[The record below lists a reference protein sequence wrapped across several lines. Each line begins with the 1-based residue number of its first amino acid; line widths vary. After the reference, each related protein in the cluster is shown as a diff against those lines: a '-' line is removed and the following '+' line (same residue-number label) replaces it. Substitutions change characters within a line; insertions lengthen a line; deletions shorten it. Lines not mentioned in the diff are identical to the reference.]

1 MRTSYPMHRKL
12 VHIAVLGAIAA
23 IATPA
28 SALDFVWNGGTGNW
42 SPAGSWSQAGLPGS
56 ADNVFIDNGN
66 ATNSVVSLNVG
77 ATINDLSIG
86 GGDSLGMNTA
96 TSLTIL
102 GNLSNAG
109 NFGLNSA
116 PHVTDLLIGDT
127 TTFSGSGTLTMSNS
141 ANNRIYGRSGSGTEV
156 LTNASDHSIQG
167 AGQLGLNRTGLNNQG
182 LIVADQSNALTIDLS
197 GGVGVTRTN
206 TGILRAAG
214 GQLTIQGSD
223 LINTGGV
230 IDAVGTNI
238 VITSSTVTGGTLQ
251 SSSGGKV
258 FVQGSSNLTSVS
270 NTGQAEIATGQ
281 TGLLTGTFTNT
292 GNLQLASANHVT
304 DLTLNGDVTLT
315 GAGTLTMSNSANN
328 RIYGHSGSGSEV
340 LTNASGHTIQGAGQ
354 LGLNRTG
361 LDNQGVILADGSAG
375 LLIDVSAAGMTNSGI
390 LRAGTGVLTIQSS
403 TITST
408 PSGVLDAAGSDIV
421 ITGSTINGT
430 VQGSGSNKIFVQ
442 GSSNLV
448 DVTSSTQLE
457 IATGQTG
464 LLTGTFTNTGNLQ
477 LASANHVT
485 DLTLNG
491 NVTLTGAGTLTMSNS
506 ANNRIYGN
514 SGSGSEVLTNALGH
528 TVQGAG
534 QLGLNRTGLDNQ
546 GLILAEGSAGLV
558 IDVSATGMSNSGILR
573 AGTGVLTIQSS
584 TITSTPSGVLD
595 AAGSDIIITGSTIN
609 GTVQGSGSNK
619 IFVQGSSNLVD
630 VTSSTQLEIAT
641 GQTGL
646 LTGTFTNTGNLQLAS
661 ANHVT
666 DLTLNGDVT
675 LTGAGTLTMSNSTNN
690 RIYGHSGSGSE
701 VLANASGHTIQGAG
715 QLGVNRTGLDNQGL
729 IVANQSN
736 ELTIDLSG
744 GAGITRSN
752 TGILRAAGGQLTIQG
767 TNLLNTGGVIDAVGT
782 NVLIT
787 GSTITNGTLQSSSDG
802 KIFVQGSSNL
812 NDVSNTG
819 QAEIATGQTALL
831 TGTFT
836 NTGNLQMASANH
848 VTDLTLNGDVTLT
861 GAGTLTMSNSANNRI
876 YGNSGSGSEVLTNA
890 SGHTIQGAGQLGLNR
905 TGLNNQGLILANQS
919 NSLTID
925 TSAAAGLINDGT
937 MRAQNGTLT
946 INDALSGSG
955 SLQVD
960 PASVMN
966 LANVANTQGRL
977 LIGAAGSMLNIGTQ
991 NLTINTDYT
1000 NTAAGAGDAFD
1011 RRAGVS
1017 GAGLIL
1023 AGGDVAQVIT
1033 GTTVTNGDTANATLT
1048 IGNVR
1053 VGANDVAYQIANTG
1067 SAGPAL
1073 RGAVQTS
1080 VNGANLSD
1088 ARLTGAG
1095 VSAGNYNTG
1104 GPGSNT
1110 GDQVVTFTAAAAG
1123 ALAPLTNQVLNL
1135 RSNFANIADQKLNI
1149 VVGSGAA
1156 AYNAAVGN
1164 ATPSPM
1170 QIANQRVGGT
1180 PVTQF
1185 FTISNNAAAGAFSED
1200 LNASF
1205 AGSSGDAAISGGN
1218 ILGLIAGGSNATTT
1232 GARVDNSTAGAK
1244 TGTVTLNYQTAGTVN
1259 GVSNGLGTAS
1269 AGSQVLT
1276 VNGNVYQVAAGA
1288 IQTAALNFGTIQ
1300 VGQSVS
1306 QNLVIRNT
1314 ASGAAGFVEDL
1325 NADFGATSGTGA
1337 SRISGTG
1344 SLNGILAGTNSNAG
1358 NGVMTV
1364 SVNTLSAGV
1373 VAGDIAV
1380 NYTSAGAVGGV
1391 SNGLGTAPAGSE
1403 AYGVSG
1409 TIQTVANVI
1418 NQASPLVNNPL
1429 INLGAMRV
1437 GDSAPSANVSVTNQA
1452 TLSPQAALNAS
1463 IAPAGGPVSASGSFD
1478 LLDPGATDSSSLVVG
1493 LNTATAGN
1501 FTGGNAG
1508 SATISFVSDAN
1519 NVGGCTPPNCQ
1530 MSLASQNVSVEGK
1543 VYTQAQGQLGTT
1555 NVDFGI
1561 VRVDDSVSAQNIAVS
1576 NTAAVTALNDTLR
1589 ANLSGVSGPFSGSNT
1604 VGGVSAQSS
1613 GGIAVGLNTS
1623 TAGIFTQNGTVSFL
1637 SQNTDMSDA
1646 SAGADGGVQITAQV
1660 NNLANGYFS
1669 LFAGLGT
1676 MTQSG
1681 DIFTLNLGDI
1691 AMNSTNELKLKL
1703 KLSNNIGGP
1712 ADDLSRGLFD
1722 LTEVDDFTLTGWG
1735 PIRSLGAGQMSD
1747 DLDLSYLAT
1756 EVGLFRDT
1764 IDFSGFSTNASDPD
1778 GIAQKRQLI
1787 ILANVVDNSGTVP
1800 EPGTLL
1806 LLAMSLAGMLLQR
1819 RRGML
1824 D

>member
-12 VHIAVLGAIAA
+12 IHIAVLGAMAA

-66 ATNSVVSLNVG
+66 LTNSVVSLNVG
-77 ATINDLSIG
+77 ATINDLSISS
-86 GGDSLGMNTA
+86 GDSLGMNTA

-102 GNLSNAG
+102 GNVSNAG
-109 NFGLNSA
+109 SFGLNSA

-156 LTNASDHSIQG
+156 LTNASAHSIQG

-182 LIVADQSNALTIDLS
+182 LIVADQANALTIDLS

-230 IDAVGTNI
+230 IDAVGTNV
-238 VITSSTVTGGTLQ
+238 VITGSTVTGGTLQ

-258 FVQGSSNLTSVS
+258 FVQGSSNLSSVS
-270 NTGQAEIATGQ
+270 NTGQVEIAT
-281 TGLLTGTFTNT
+281 
-292 GNLQLASANHVT
+292 A
-304 DLTLNGDVTLT
+304 
-315 GAGTLTMSNSANN
+315 
-328 RIYGHSGSGSEV
+328 
-340 LTNASGHTIQGAGQ
+340 
-354 LGLNRTG
+354 
-361 LDNQGVILADGSAG
+361 
-375 LLIDVSAAGMTNSGI
+375 
-390 LRAGTGVLTIQSS
+390 
-403 TITST
+403 
-408 PSGVLDAAGSDIV
+408 
-421 ITGSTINGT
+421 
-430 VQGSGSNKIFVQ
+430 
-442 GSSNLV
+442 
-448 DVTSSTQLE
+448 
-457 IATGQTG
+457 
-464 LLTGTFTNTGNLQ
+464 
-477 LASANHVT
+477 
-485 DLTLNG
+485 
-491 NVTLTGAGTLTMSNS
+491 
-506 ANNRIYGN
+506 
-514 SGSGSEVLTNALGH
+514 
-528 TVQGAG
+528 
-534 QLGLNRTGLDNQ
+534 
-546 GLILAEGSAGLV
+546 
-558 IDVSATGMSNSGILR
+558 
-573 AGTGVLTIQSS
+573 
-584 TITSTPSGVLD
+584 
-595 AAGSDIIITGSTIN
+595 
-609 GTVQGSGSNK
+609 
-619 IFVQGSSNLVD
+619 
-630 VTSSTQLEIAT
+630 
-641 GQTGL
+641 QTGL

-690 RIYGHSGSGSE
+690 RIYGNSGSGSE
-701 VLANASGHTIQGAG
+701 VLTNASGHTIQGAGQLGVNRTGLDNQGVILAEGSAGLLIDVSAAGMSNSGILRAGTGVLTIQNSTVTSTPSGLLDAAGSDIVITGSTINGTVQGSGSNKIFVQGFSNLVDVTNSTQLEIATAQTGLLTGTFTNTGNLQLASANHVTDLTLNGDVTLTGAGTLTMSNSTNNRIYGNSGSGSEVLTNASGHTIQGAGQLGVNRTGLDNQGVILAEGSAGLLIDVSAAGMSNSGILRAGTGVLTIQNSTVTSTPSGLLDAAGSDIVITGSTINGTVQGSGSNKIFVQGFSNLVDVTNSTQLEIATAQTGLLTGTFTNTGNLQLASANHVTDLTLNGDVTLTGAGTLTMSNSTNNRIYGNSGSGSEVLTNASGHTIQGAG

-767 TNLLNTGGVIDAVGT
+767 TNLTNTGGVIDAVGS

-802 KIFVQGSSNL
+802 KIFVQASSNL
-812 NDVSNTG
+812 NNVNNTG
-819 QAEIATGQTALL
+819 QVELATAQTALL

-836 NTGNLQMASANH
+836 NTGNLQLASANH

-861 GAGTLTMSNSANNRI
+861 GAGTLTMSNSTNNRI

-919 NSLTID
+919 NALTID
-925 TSAAAGLINDGT
+925 TSAAGLINDGT
-937 MRAQNGTLT
+937 LRAQNGTLT
-946 INDALSGSG
+946 INDALGGSG

-977 LIGAAGSMLNIGTQ
+977 LMGAAGSMLNIGTQ
-991 NLTINTDYT
+991 NLTINADYT
-1000 NTAAGAGDAFD
+1000 NTAAGAGNAFD

-1067 SAGPAL
+1067 STGPAL

-1123 ALAPLTNQVLNL
+1123 ALAPLTGQVLNL
-1135 RSNFANIADQKLNI
+1135 RSNFENIPDQKLNI
-1149 VVGSGAA
+1149 VLGSGAA
-1156 AYNAAVGN
+1156 AYNAAAGN
-1164 ATPSPM
+1164 ATPSPI

-1180 PVTQF
+1180 PVTQL
-1185 FTISNNAAAGAFSED
+1185 FTVSNNAAAGAFSED

-1218 ILGLIAGGSNATTT
+1218 ILGLIAGGSNATAM
-1232 GARVDNSTAGAK
+1232 GAQVDNSTAGAK

-1288 IQTAALNFGTIQ
+1288 VQTAALNFGTIQ

-1337 SRISGTG
+1337 SRITGTG

-1391 SNGLGTAPAGSE
+1391 SNGLGTTPAGSE

-1429 INLGAMRV
+1429 INLGAKRV
-1437 GDSAPSANVSVTNQA
+1437 GDSAASANVSVTNQA

-1519 NVGGCTPPNCQ
+1519 NVGGCAPNCQ
-1530 MSLASQNVSVEGK
+1530 MTLASQNVSIEGK
-1543 VYTQAQGQLGTT
+1543 VYTQAVRQLDTT
-1555 NVDFGI
+1555 SVDFGI
-1561 VRVDDSVSAQNIAVS
+1561 VRVGDSVSAQNIAVS

-1604 VGGVSAQSS
+1604 VGGVNAQSS
-1613 GGIAVGLNTS
+1613 GSIGVGLNTS

-1637 SQNTDMSDA
+1637 SQNADMSDA
-1646 SAGADGGVQITAQV
+1646 SAGANGGVQVRAQV

-1681 DIFTLNLGDI
+1681 DTFTLNLGNI

-1703 KLSNNIGGP
+1703 SNNVGGP

-1722 LTEVDDFTLTGWG
+1722 LTAADDFTLTGWG
-1735 PIRSLGAGQMSD
+1735 PISSLGAGQMSD

-1764 IDFSGFSTNASDPD
+1764 IDFSGFSTNAHDPS

-1787 ILANVVDNSGTVP
+1787 ILANVVDHNGTVP

-1819 RRGML
+1819 RREML